1 MNMSFIKILAG
12 LSLFALMACSAGSNR
27 YDVGPLSDQEVLIQ
41 GRMFEWNITQ
51 PGEDDVLNT
60 ADDWHFKNEIVVP
73 VGTRLHLKMQ
83 SQDVL
88 HGFFLPS
95 FKFHQRLMPGKGVEK
110 VLEIRKL
117 GNFPFACSEVCG
129 VGHGKMMGTLR
140 VLSQR
145 DYEAWLGRRSVKT
158 AMEPSG

>member
-1 MNMSFIKILAG
+1 MHMSFFKYMGAWF
-12 LSLFALMACSAGSNR
+12 LFALVACSAGSNPD
-27 YDVGPLSDQEVLIQ
+27 YAGPLIDREVLIQ

-51 PGEDDVLNT
+51 PGEDGALNT

-73 VGTRLHLKMQ
+73 VGTRLNLKMQ
-83 SQDVL
+83 SEDVL

-95 FKFHQRLMPGKGVEK
+95 FKFHQRLMPGREVGKS
-110 VLEIRKL
+110 LEIRKL

-140 VLSQR
+140 VLSQQ